1 MLVKKLR
8 KTFPLENNCSKLNVN
23 SVRYG
28 IKTADEIK
36 KEEDGDSASYK
47 KETFEVSNDS
57 NSDDDQMSGKRL
69 RHKLR
74 KLRKNFL
81 PEINLDE

>member
-8 KTFPLENNCSKLNVN
+8 KTFPLEKNCSKLNAN
-23 SVRYG
+23 SVRDG
-28 IKTADEIK
+28 IKTVDEIK
-36 KEEDGDSASYK
+36 KEKDGDSVSYK
-47 KETFEVSNDS
+47 KEIFEASNDS
-57 NSDDDQMSGKRL
+57 NSDDDLMSGKRL

-74 KLRKNFL
+74 KLRKNIL